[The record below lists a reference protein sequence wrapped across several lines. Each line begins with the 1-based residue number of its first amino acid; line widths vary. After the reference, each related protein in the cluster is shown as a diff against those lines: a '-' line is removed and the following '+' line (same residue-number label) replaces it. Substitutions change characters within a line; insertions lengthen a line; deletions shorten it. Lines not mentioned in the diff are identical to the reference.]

1 MDIFG
6 IFKRAW
12 DITWKYK
19 GLWVLGIL
27 ANCSGG
33 NGGGSGNAG
42 RSVEYRMSGDDF
54 PQFQQ
59 WVNSVPEETWTTIG
73 IGIGLG
79 LLLLALLLLVLSTIG
94 NGGLIAG
101 FRMADSNQTVTL
113 GRAFKEGGRHFWKLL
128 AIQVIPVILSLLL
141 LVPLFLGFAT
151 IGALTA
157 GIGLLCLI
165 PLFCL
170 VVPAGILISI
180 YIQITQI
187 ALVNDDLSIGEAFS
201 KAWEL
206 VRAQPGNILIMALVL
221 GIGNFIA
228 GLALAAPFFLMAIP
242 FLISAVG
249 SGDTAS
255 TANLSVLLIG
265 SLVYMPI
272 LLLLGGIL
280 RTFITGTW
288 TLTYREM
295 TATSELPAS

>member
-12 DITWKYK
+12 EITWKYK

-42 RSVEYRMSGDDF
+42 RNVEYRLSGDDF

-59 WVNSVPEETWTTIG
+59 WVDSVPDEAWTSIG
-73 IGIGLG
+73 IGIAVA
-79 LLLLALLLLVLSTIG
+79 LLLLALLVLVLSTIG

-101 FRMADSNQTVTL
+101 FGMADSNQPVTL
-113 GRAFKEGGRHFWKLL
+113 GRAFREGGKFFWKLL

-141 LVPLFLGFAT
+141 IVPLFIGSAT
-151 IGALTA
+151 VGVLTA
-157 GIGLLCLI
+157 GVGLLCLA
-165 PLFCL
+165 PLLCL
-170 VVPAGILISI
+170 IVPAGILVTI
-180 YIQITQI
+180 YIQLTQI
-187 ALVNDDLSIGEAFS
+187 ALVNDDLSIGQAFS
-201 KAWEL
+201 RAWEL

-249 SGDTAS
+249 SADAAS
-255 TANLSVLLIG
+255 VANFSTLLIG
-265 SLVYMPI
+265 SLVYLPI
-272 LLLLGGIL
+272 LILLSGIL

-295 TATSELPAS
+295 TTASELQVS